1 MKERTTQHDQMN
13 KIPKAFFGTGHCRI
27 DLVDTRAVA
36 TIELATDG
44 VGQELFGQAT
54 GEGFFPCNNKLP
66 ELVHR

>member
-1 MKERTTQHDQMN
+1 MKERTTQHDQLN

-44 VGQELFGQAT
+44 VGQELFGQAA
-54 GEGFFPCNNKLP
+54 GEVFILGDNQVP
-66 ELVHR
+66 ELVNR